1 MRKSESV
8 LQGAR
13 KLLVTNDGSWT
24 DGKAAWIAAICAAG
38 CAILTGVV
46 VVPLLKRKVNS
57 VFDQ

>member
-1 MRKSESV
+1 M
-8 LQGAR
+8 QGAR

-46 VVPLLKRKVNS
+46 VVPLLKRKVDS